1 VVEEVVETRAG
12 GGDAPEVDDR
22 SV

>member
-1 VVEEVVETRAG
+1 VVEEVVETRAE
-12 GGDAPEVDDR
+12 GGDAPEVDGR